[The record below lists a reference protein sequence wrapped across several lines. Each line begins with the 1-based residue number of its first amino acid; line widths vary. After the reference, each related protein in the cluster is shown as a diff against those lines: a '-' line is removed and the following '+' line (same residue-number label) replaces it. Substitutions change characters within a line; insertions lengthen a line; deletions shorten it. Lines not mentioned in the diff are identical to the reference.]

1 MEVNDALRQS
11 EERFR
16 KVFEEGPLG
25 MALIGHDQV
34 PIKVNKR
41 LCHMLGFTESEL
53 LGLSFSSITHP
64 EDISASDQLSRIL
77 ERGVIPYFT
86 VEKRL
91 YRKDQSLIW
100 TQWTGSLVPDLH
112 EKQSYGLAMIQE
124 ITERKRAET
133 ALSQYAERLEALHR
147 IDQAILAAQS
157 PQKIAEVAL
166 QHLKHQVKCS
176 RVSVQEYEPESGL
189 LRLLAHLSDP
199 PTEREAGVAMPL
211 DPKHQELLRKGQTVV
226 ITLSESSSPS
236 GPLESQLQREGIGCY
251 LCVPLL
257 LQDDLVGVLELGAR
271 DEQCFTRDH
280 LAIVEEIA
288 TMMTVSLRHA
298 RLNERTRRD
307 AQTKAILLHEVN
319 HRVKNNLTA
328 IIGLLYAH
336 QRLARNQNLPLTWEV
351 MKDLING
358 IQGLAT
364 AHSLLSESE
373 WEPLLLE
380 TLASQVIHACF
391 KALPPGKSAAIS
403 ITRSPVRVPA
413 AQANSVAMI
422 LAELAMNT
430 LKYGLRESPQVT
442 VQVQIALENN
452 HIELTYRDDGP
463 GYPEAILDMKQQ
475 TVGLYLIKSLV
486 RNDLHGE
493 LKLTNNPGAAT
504 LIRFKSTHL

>member
-1 MEVNDALRQS
+1 MKPDEALRQS

-25 MALIGHDQV
+25 MALIGVDQI

-41 LCHMLGFTESEL
+41 LCHMLGYSATEL
-53 LGLSFSSITHP
+53 LSRSLASITHP
-64 EDISASDQLSRIL
+64 EDLPASDQLSRIL
-77 ERGVIPYFT
+77 ARGVIPYFT

-112 EKQSYGLAMIQE
+112 ENQSYGLAMIQE

-157 PQKIAEVAL
+157 SQKIAEVAL
-166 QHLKHQVKCS
+166 QHLKHLVKCS
-176 RVSVQEYEPESGL
+176 RVSVQEYESASGQ
-189 LRLLAHLSDP
+189 LRVVAALSDLS
-199 PTEREAGVAMPL
+199 AGGEVGAAYPL
-211 DPKHQELLRKGQTVV
+211 TKEHQELLHKGQTIVL
-226 ITLSESSSPS
+226 TGTGSPFNS
-236 GPLESQLQREGIGCY
+236 AAIHPRLQQEGIRCY

-257 LQDDLVGVLELGAR
+257 LQDELIGTLELGAR

-336 QRLARNQNLPLTWEV
+336 QRLARSQNTPLSWDV

-364 AHSLLSESE
+364 AHRLLSESE

-391 KALPPGKSAAIS
+391 KALPPEKNATIRIAS
-403 ITRSPVRVPA
+403 SPLRVPPT
-413 AQANSVAMI
+413 QANSVAMI

-430 LKYGLRESPQVT
+430 LKYGLRESPQVA
-442 VQVQIALENN
+442 VQVGIASEDN

-463 GYPEAILDMKQQ
+463 GYPEATLSLQHQ

-486 RNDLHGE
+486 QNDLHGE
-493 LKLTNNPGAAT
+493 LKLSNDQGAVT
-504 LIRFKSTHL
+504 LIRFKQTNP